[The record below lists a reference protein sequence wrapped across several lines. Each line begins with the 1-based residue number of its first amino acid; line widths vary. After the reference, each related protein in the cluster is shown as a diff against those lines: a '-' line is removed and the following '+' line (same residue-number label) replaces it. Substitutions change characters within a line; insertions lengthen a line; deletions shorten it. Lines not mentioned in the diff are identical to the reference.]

1 MFKRLAAIILSLAL
15 LVSVASASANVIDP
29 SLVPEKTGEITIFL
43 YGDKTPR
50 MEELLKNEFAEV
62 FLKEINCVVNVEY
75 IPWSEYGAGNMTD
88 RMILAGGAEDF
99 DSTLTD
105 ANWTSQ
111 SYTKGYVMDVSGLI
125 EQYMPHYRAVTN
137 PDALLGF
144 TFPDGGV
151 YAIPFGNKPT
161 ADTFRSI
168 CVRQDL
174 MDEVGM
180 NSMDSLED
188 LKTFVE
194 KVHAVHPEMYATM
207 DYILPAFILRG
218 IGERNLTD
226 LTTGLWIDEDS
237 GEVVSIVDSEEF
249 KALCDLYHE
258 WYEAGLISKDILTS
272 TTSNNVLFESGN
284 YMFWRG
290 TCGTTVYE
298 NLPNLRKVVPE
309 ANTAEYFLKPEK
321 NKYKTQY
328 ENTAFQIPVT
338 SENAQYVA
346 LFIDLLCTE
355 EYVDLFT
362 YGVENVDYTVEN
374 GKVHRLVNDELFY
387 DWMMFNAN
395 ISLFSE
401 NMPDEFIPVYQ
412 AWDDGALPS
421 KKLSVTLDYSDIKTE
436 YAQVS
441 AVWDEYAKAM
451 MAGVLSYDE
460 TIETLRS
467 EMAKAGWDRY
477 MSAISEQV
485 AAQLAE

>member
-88 RMILAGGAEDF
+88 RMILSGEDF
-99 DSTLTD
+99 DSTITD
-105 ANWTSQ
+105 DQWTMK
-111 SYTKGYVMDVSGLI
+111 SYNNGYVMNVKELI
-125 EQYMPHYRAVTN
+125 DTYMPHYKAVTN
-137 PDALLGF
+137 PQSLKNYVY
-144 TFPDGGV
+144 PDGGM

-161 ADTFRSI
+161 ADTFRTV

-174 MDEVGM
+174 LEEVGM
-180 NSMDSLED
+180 SGIATLDELKQFVSL
-188 LKTFVE
+188 VHE
-194 KVHAVHPEMYATM
+194 KHPEMYATM
-207 DYILPAFILRG
+207 DYVIPAFILRG
-218 IGERNLTD
+218 IDDRNLTEIA
-226 LTTGLWIDEDS
+226 TGLWIDEDS

-249 KALCDLYHE
+249 KALCNLYHE
-258 WYEAGLISKDILTS
+258 WYEAGLISKDILTT

-321 NKYKTQY
+321 NKYKASY

-346 LFIDLLCTE
+346 LFIDLLCTK
-355 EYVDLFT
+355 EYVNLFT
-362 YGVENVDYTVEN
+362 YGVENVDYTVNN

-387 DWMMFNAN
+387 DWMMFNSN

>member
-50 MEELLKNEFAEV
+50 MEELLKNEYAEV

-180 NSMDSLED
+180 TSMASLDD

-226 LTTGLWIDEDS
+226 LTTGLWIDEDT
-237 GEVVSIVDSEEF
+237 GEVVSIIESEEF

-258 WYEAGLISKDILTS
+258 WYEA
-272 TTSNNVLFESGN
+272 
-284 YMFWRG
+284 
-290 TCGTTVYE
+290 
-298 NLPNLRKVVPE
+298 
-309 ANTAEYFLKPEK
+309 A
-321 NKYKTQY
+321 
-328 ENTAFQIPVT
+328 
-338 SENAQYVA
+338 
-346 LFIDLLCTE
+346 
-355 EYVDLFT
+355 
-362 YGVENVDYTVEN
+362 
-374 GKVHRLVNDELFY
+374 
-387 DWMMFNAN
+387 
-395 ISLFSE
+395 
-401 NMPDEFIPVYQ
+401 
-412 AWDDGALPS
+412 
-421 KKLSVTLDYSDIKTE
+421 
-436 YAQVS
+436 
-441 AVWDEYAKAM
+441 
-451 MAGVLSYDE
+451 
-460 TIETLRS
+460 
-467 EMAKAGWDRY
+467 
-477 MSAISEQV
+477 
-485 AAQLAE
+485 